1 MVAIDRLF
9 AAPAQKDDALH
20 ATGSAVPA
28 AAQGRRDAKDRRP
41 IPLRPGPAQKPVELI
56 LTRQLAGYVDVATLL
71 FDAALTLVFFNDA
84 AAELLGRSFDA
95 SGPLSASARMGA
107 LGLGSAKADPVALAV
122 SANTPAHTRATLRA
136 FDGRPLDVEITVV
149 PMRGQTGEAV
159 GAVAYLWRA
168 AA

>member
-1 MVAIDRLF
+1 
-9 AAPAQKDDALH
+9 
-20 ATGSAVPA
+20 
-28 AAQGRRDAKDRRP
+28 
-41 IPLRPGPAQKPVELI
+41 
-56 LTRQLAGYVDVATLL
+56 
-71 FDAALTLVFFNDA
+71 
-84 AAELLGRSFDA
+84 
-95 SGPLSASARMGA
+95 MGA

-168 AA
+168 AT